1 MIERCREYNKKIK
14 RYIFRLVRLRERAA
28 VKKKDWE
35 KEIKD
40 EEKENIDFFVYLF
53 GYIENKM

>member
-40 EEKENIDFFVYLF
+40 EEKENIDYFV
-53 GYIENKM
+53 